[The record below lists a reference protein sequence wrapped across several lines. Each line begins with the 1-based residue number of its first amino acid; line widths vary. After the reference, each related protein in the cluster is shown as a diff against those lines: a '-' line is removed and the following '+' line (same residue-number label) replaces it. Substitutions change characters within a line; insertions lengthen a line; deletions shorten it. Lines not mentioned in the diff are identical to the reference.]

1 MKRICLHLAIAT
13 ILVGLTRAAGFLEL
27 ADEIRIP
34 LPEGWE
40 LTGDSAAYPFQIVN
54 ASRTAEVLIFRSEV
68 AADDAV
74 NNSANLRAAV
84 DQIVED
90 VILTLPDARLLTSNG
105 YQQDNRAWFVLD
117 FTSRDSLSDEG
128 IRHRLMA
135 SLYRHPDGYQ
145 IMFTVWGK
153 SSLDEIESEAT
164 DIKLIQDLF
173 AYRGPSEKAVF
184 TPERSGTTLLTYV
197 GALMAIVILVFV
209 FVKRGRRA
217 GGHGFSEESH
227 FWRCECGR
235 MNHNNYA
242 TCRRCGK
249 ERSAD
254 IPT

>member
-1 MKRICLHLAIAT
+1 MKRLCLQLAIT
-13 ILVGLTRAAGFLEL
+13 LVLVGLIRAGGFLDL

-34 LPEGWE
+34 LPDGWE
-40 LTGDSAAYPFQIVN
+40 LAGDSATYPFQIVN

-68 AADDAV
+68 ASDDAV
-74 NNSANLRAAV
+74 NNSANLREAV

-90 VILTLPDARLLTSNG
+90 VILTLPNARLLTSNG
-105 YQQDNRAWFVLD
+105 YQEDNRAWFVLD

-135 SLYRHPDGYQ
+135 SLYRHPDDYQ

-153 SSLDEIESEAT
+153 SGMEEVGSEAT
-164 DIKLIQDLF
+164 DIKLMQDMF
-173 AYRGPSEKAVF
+173 AYSGPSEKTVF
-184 TPERSGTTLLTYV
+184 APKRSGTAVLTYV

-209 FVKRGRRA
+209 FVKKGRQSA
-217 GGHGFSEESH
+217 GHGFSEESH

-249 ERSAD
+249 ERSVD
-254 IPT
+254 IST